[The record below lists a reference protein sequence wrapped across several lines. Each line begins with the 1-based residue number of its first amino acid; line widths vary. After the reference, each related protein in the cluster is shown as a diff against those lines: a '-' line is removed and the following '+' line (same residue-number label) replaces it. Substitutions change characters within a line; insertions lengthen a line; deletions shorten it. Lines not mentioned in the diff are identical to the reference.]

1 MLGFSASPY
10 LFRAVLLCIFRGN
23 FHHSDHIWLGF
34 YPPGGRPGYPG
45 WQLLRR
51 VPRALILITAGHTRP
66 GFPITTHNDAIH
78 SAATGADCT
87 GNEPSG
93 TGFINVDHGG
103 VSTISALLAIAES
116 THF

>member
-1 MLGFSASPY
+1 MWWFYASAC
-10 LFRAVLLCIFRGN
+10 LLRATFLHVFRGN

-51 VPRALILITAGHTRP
+51 VARALIFITAGHTRP

-93 TGFINVDHGG
+93 TGFINVDHGS
-103 VSTISALLAIAES
+103 VSTISALLASAES